1 MANTSCETNNSND
14 RLTDLPDNRII
25 TVQGLRKK
33 YASEPYSGISKA
45 NLFIEKG
52 KIVAIVGESGSGKS
66 TLLKLIYGLISPD
79 EGRIYFRNE
88 PIMPPEKKLI
98 PGHDSMKMVTQDFS
112 LNIYAK
118 AYDNVASMLS
128 NTNLKLKSEKTI
140 KTLNLLGIG
149 HLAERRV
156 IDLSGGEQQRVAIA
170 KAIITEPEVLLM
182 DEPFSQVDTL
192 LKSQLRADIRRLA
205 YELGITIIL
214 VSHDPVD
221 GLSLADELIIL
232 KRGEVVE
239 TGTPKQL
246 YNQPKNIY
254 TARLL
259 ADCNVLSSQDAHK
272 LGINTKSSSVAI
284 YLDQVQLKP
293 GERSITFTLC
303 DAFFKGICEELLL
316 EKEGVKLR
324 ALNFD
329 MGFYKIG
336 ELIPVSIE
344 SFKEFN

>member
-1 MANTSCETNNSND
+1 MANISCETDNSHD
-14 RLTDLPDNRII
+14 RLADLPDNRII
-25 TVQGLRKK
+25 TVKGLRKK
-33 YASEPYSGISKA
+33 YASDPYSGISKA
-45 NLFIEKG
+45 DFFIEKG

-66 TLLKLIYGLISPD
+66 TLLKLMYGLISPD
-79 EGRIYFRNE
+79 EGRVYFRDE

-118 AYDNVASMLS
+118 VYDNVASMLS
-128 NTNLKLKSEKTI
+128 NTNLKLKSEKTAS
-140 KTLNLLGIG
+140 TLNLLGIG

-192 LKSQLRADIRRLA
+192 LKSQLRADIRRLS

-232 KRGEVVE
+232 KRGELVE

-246 YNQPKNIY
+246 FNHPKDIY

-259 ADCNVLSSQDAHK
+259 ADCNVLNFEEAHK
-272 LGINTKSSSVAI
+272 LGIEVKSNSVAI
-284 YLDQVQLKP
+284 YLDQVQLKRD
-293 GERSITFTLC
+293 ENSISFILC
-303 DAFFKGICEELLL
+303 DTFFKGFCEELLL
-316 EKEGVKLR
+316 QREGVKLR

-329 MGFYKIG
+329 IGSYKIG
-336 ELIPVSIE
+336 ELIPVNIK
-344 SFKEFN
+344 SFKEFY